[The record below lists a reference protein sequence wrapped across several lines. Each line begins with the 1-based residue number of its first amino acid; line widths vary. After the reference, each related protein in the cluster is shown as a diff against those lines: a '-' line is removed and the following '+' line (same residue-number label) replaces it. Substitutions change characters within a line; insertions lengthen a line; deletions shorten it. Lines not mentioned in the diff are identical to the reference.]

1 MPLKKHSCF
10 HELLRKTMC
19 YVGEIE
25 ISIIIL
31 AELRSNTSKID
42 IDVQIVVEVY
52 PLPTFTLKT

>member
-1 MPLKKHSCF
+1 
-10 HELLRKTMC
+10 MC